1 MTPKEFG
8 EWIATAQPGSRVVYY
23 TGFLCHD
30 RSIQVDVGTGLT
42 PKMES
47 IPVPEVIAIGAEA
60 QRAYLAGTVEL
71 VQARTDR
78 EAVFD
83 YIAVKRRRKARR

>member
-1 MTPKEFG
+1 MTPTEFN
-8 EWIATAQPGSRVVYY
+8 EWLATAQPGSRTAYY
-23 TGFLCHD
+23 RGFLCHD
-30 RSIQVDVGTGLT
+30 RTIQVDVGTGKQ

-47 IPVPEVIAIGAEA
+47 IPVPEVIAIGAAA
-60 QRAYLAGTVEL
+60 QKAYRDGVVEL

>member
-1 MTPKEFG
+1 MTPKEFSD
-8 EWIATAQPGSRVVYY
+8 WVTTAQPGSHVVYY

-30 RSIQVDVGTGLT
+30 RTIQVDVGTGKQ

-47 IPVPEVIAIGAEA
+47 IPVPDVIAIGAEA
-60 QRAYLAGTVEL
+60 QRAYQAGVVEL
-71 VQARTDR
+71 VQSRTPH